1 LLHLAVRDLGPRLL
15 HPPADDLTGDS
26 GRDLPV
32 VARLAKVWGIHSHP
46 AGGRVVWC
54 TLQIVQRR

>member
-1 LLHLAVRDLGPRLL
+1 VRDLGPRLL

-26 GRDLPV
+26 GRGLLV

-46 AGGRVVWC
+46 AGGKVVWC
-54 TLQIVQRR
+54 TLQTVQRR